1 MQPITIAGA
10 ALCLLVLYWR
20 YQTGKK
26 DPNPKPRTFKQ
37 KYETAKIL
45 GAALLVWLM
54 ISLNLRRLSHSLSA
68 DTPFEPSL
76 FDRVVEFLSK

>member
-10 ALCLLVLYWR
+10 AFCLFVLYWR
-20 YQTGKK
+20 YQTAKR

-54 ISLNLRRLSHSLSA
+54 ISLNLRRLNHSLSS
-68 DTPFEPSL
+68 DTPLETSL
-76 FDRVVEFLSK
+76 FDRIVEYLSK